1 MTSAEKK
8 SRKNSKKKKKHIDPM
23 QYVLKKPEEYRSK
36 GIQKWAW
43 NRRLAIM
50 QKVFGY
56 RFHNLDNL
64 PVKGP
69 GIIIANHTSMMDIPA
84 LFGAA
89 NTFIFFIAKSD
100 LFQNPLLAAI
110 MRWWGAIPVDRERLD
125 IGTVRAIR
133 KRLAEEQV
141 VVIFPQASRVFSL
154 SDTWKYPPESGALN
168 FALRARVPI
177 YPCFIG
183 DRTSGKHKQII
194 CGPKIKPE
202 ELNPGGVRITK
213 DMLNELTFIVMS
225 KIYALGGFDYQVL
238 MERPAE
244 EELISTRSRE
254 RRAGG
259 RFGKIKRRELAEA
272 RLEASRLLERAVDK
286 EPNLLSQ
293 GAESNNVVEESN
305 IRSDA

>member
-1 MTSAEKK
+1 MTGVDRK
-8 SRKNSKKKKKHIDPM
+8 SRRSSEKKKKHIDPM
-23 QYVLKKPEEYRSK
+23 QYVLKKPEEYRSR

-50 QKVFGY
+50 QMAFGY

-64 PVKGP
+64 PLKGP

-89 NTFIFFIAKSD
+89 NTFIFFIAKSS
-100 LFQNPLLAAI
+100 LFHNPLLAAV

-168 FALRARVPI
+168 FALRAQVPI

-194 CGPKIKPE
+194 CGSKIEPD
-202 ELNPGGVRITK
+202 ELNPGGAKITK
-213 DMLNELTFIVMS
+213 AMLDELTFTVMS
-225 KIYALGGFDYQVL
+225 KIYALGGLDYQVL
-238 MERPAE
+238 MERPSE
-244 EELISTRSRE
+244 KELILSRTRSRE
-254 RRAGG
+254 HR
-259 RFGKIKRRELAEA
+259 GKHRELAKA
-272 RLEASRLLERAVDK
+272 RLEAARLPVEPGDK
-286 EPNLLSQ
+286 KTGSCC
-293 GAESNNVVEESN
+293 
-305 IRSDA
+305 IRH